1 MPELLQLSF
10 QTQAMLVSGYI
21 SYSLAYSGWRQNHSH
36 FDTSFI
42 ILCFGL
48 IYLAFNLLIKSTIE
62 LDYFFIEII
71 SSLSGLISTVATA
84 VLWRNYLRDLSFK
97 IFRKIM
103 KGVDDNLI
111 SAFDSVINDVSLKHS
126 ELFVS
131 LKNGTC
137 YESYP
142 LGQFNGLPNGPCTYG
157 RDGSIAMYI
166 TRIFDEE
173 APDGRL
179 ARGTINEDG
188 HRITII
194 PADQVSEI
202 EIRRR

>member
-1 MPELLQLSF
+1 MSELLQLSF
-10 QTQAMLVSGYI
+10 QTQVMLVSGYI

-42 ILCFGL
+42 ILCFGS
-48 IYLAFNLLIKSTIE
+48 IYLAINLLIKSLVE
-62 LDYFFIEII
+62 SDHFSVEII
-71 SSLSGLISTVATA
+71 SSLVGITSTVIAA
-84 VLWRNYLRDLSFK
+84 VLWRNYFRIFSFK
-97 IFRKIM
+97 IFRKVM

-111 SAFDSVINDVSLKHS
+111 SAFDSVINDVSLSHS

-131 LKNGTC
+131 LNNGTC

-142 LGQFNGLPNGPCTYG
+142 LGQFNDLPNGPCTYG

-166 TRIFDEE
+166 TRIFDEHSPE
-173 APDGRL
+173 GRH
-179 ARGTINEDG
+179 AKGTINEDG

-194 PADQVSEI
+194 PADQIREI